1 MNLSCSVL
9 TTSLGY
15 WTISQG
21 YDDLPRVLDDHLE
34 VLNDLLG
41 VLDDLPGVLGNKGYL
56 HYQRELWRNIFGKNT
71 IYYWRK
77 TRKCDILREQESINA
92 PPPLFPAP
100 FLWRPQPCGG
110 WHSPYIRF
118 SSMPSLL
125 NDLGRHPVRRALH
138 RTKDVASTHA
148 EILKQN
154 HEPQRSGFYYVF
166 HCAFAQYVGYPT
178 CN

>member
-92 PPPLFPAP
+92 PPPPSSPLP
-100 FLWRPQPCGG
+100 FCDALNLVEDDTHHISDFRPCPVSWMTSGAIQWGVPF
-110 WHSPYIRF
+110 IERRMLLLLMLRF
-118 SSMPSLL
+118 WNRIMS
-125 NDLGRHPVRRALH
+125 
-138 RTKDVASTHA
+138 
-148 EILKQN
+148 
-154 HEPQRSGFYYVF
+154 QRSGFYYVF

>member
-92 PPPLFPAP
+92 PPPPLPRSLSVTP
-100 FLWRPQPCGG
+100 STLWRMTLTIYQIFV
-110 WHSPYIRF
+110 HAQ
-118 SSMPSLL
+118 SL
-125 NDLGRHPVRRALH
+125 
-138 RTKDVASTHA
+138 
-148 EILKQN
+148 E
-154 HEPQRSGFYYVF
+154 
-166 HCAFAQYVGYPT
+166 
-178 CN
+178 